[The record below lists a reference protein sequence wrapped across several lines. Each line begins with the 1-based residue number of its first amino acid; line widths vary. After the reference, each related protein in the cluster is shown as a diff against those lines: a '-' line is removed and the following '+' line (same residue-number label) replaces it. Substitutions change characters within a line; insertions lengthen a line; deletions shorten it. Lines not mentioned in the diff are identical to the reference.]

1 MTMVVSQ
8 TFTAGTSAAVSGMD
22 SARNTVKSAMSAD
35 RRNWLRIIKMYLQI
49 DLGLYSWQAEAPAPQ
64 NRKPSWTKVLHSQIS
79 PAADPL
85 VGLLE
90 HTKSRTRG
98 SGADE
103 GVRPTFGCG
112 YAALWDRRFRLST
125 RRTGRYFPTNAY
137 CTLAFCLT
145 GADLPECTAS
155 SRLWAAITPCR
166 NSSDARSVTS
176 INPKL

>member
-35 RRNWLRIIKMYLQI
+35 RRNWLRIIKVDLQI

-64 NRKPSWTKVLHSQIS
+64 NRKPLWTKVLHSQIS
-79 PAADPL
+79 PATDPL

-112 YAALWDRRFRLST
+112 YAALWDRRFRLAT
-125 RRTGRYFPTNAY
+125 FI
-137 CTLAFCLT
+137 L
-145 GADLPECTAS
+145 
-155 SRLWAAITPCR
+155 SRVLKPSWP
-166 NSSDARSVTS
+166 ARG
-176 INPKL
+176 